1 MTIEQFNQL
10 LQDTLSESGL
20 TAFSE
25 LQEAILKR
33 VKSGGDAIFV
43 CDHDAQLLAGICLAA
58 ILKAPQA
65 FEGSPRV
72 LVLSPTTD
80 SVHVIRDQIKSW
92 IRRTEIAVEL
102 AHDKG
107 NMVQER
113 NNIFDGA
120 DIIVGNPKRIMDLY
134 NQNGIHVN
142 QLVLLMVH
150 GTNEILLNPT
160 IAQTITRLSES
171 LPGKCQRVL
180 FTTAESARL
189 SKFSEQVC
197 RQPKILTFAKDDLD
211 EK

>member
-1 MTIEQFNQL
+1 MTTAEFNHL
-10 LQDTLSESGL
+10 LQDTLSESGI
-20 TAFSE
+20 TAFSDV
-25 LQEAILKR
+25 QEAILKR

-43 CDHDAQLLAGICLAA
+43 CKHDENLLKGLCLAS

-72 LVLSPTTD
+72 LILSPTID
-80 SVHVIRDQIKSW
+80 SVHAIRDQIKSW

-150 GTNEILLNPT
+150 ATDEILLNPT
-160 IAQTITRLSES
+160 VAQTIIRLSES
-171 LPGKCQRVL
+171 LPGKCQRIL
-180 FTTAESARL
+180 FTSKESERL
-189 SKFSEQVC
+189 FKMSEQVC
-197 RQPKILTFAKDDLD
+197 RQPKVQIIESDDLIA
-211 EK
+211 E